1 MLTGIFLCVIITSE
15 LRKCLSETPPNDIFV
30 KHQGMTSLL
39 ASKGGG
45 EKRQDFLFKEEN
57 KRRRTK
63 MQLLMSKKANMVN
76 TVNAYGFNNKPVYP
90 CAFFAPAVATTGKD
104 YGCDD
109 RMRNRRLRMS

>member
-1 MLTGIFLCVIITSE
+1 
-15 LRKCLSETPPNDIFV
+15 
-30 KHQGMTSLL
+30 
-39 ASKGGG
+39 
-45 EKRQDFLFKEEN
+45 
-57 KRRRTK
+57 